1 MILNTLTKLEAV
13 LAGAVAANQPE
24 VHVDYVDWN
33 KSGVMTNPAPFRVAL
48 SSTNDVTILAAPV
61 QNPIREPLRIAIY
74 NKDTASVTVTVKTDD
89 GTTERII
96 MKAVLLTLESLNWE
110 KGHNWYALDANGN
123 IKETVSSVSSSSV
136 LGTTTNDNAAAGR
149 LGEYIESVVGATNFP
164 TSTNLGDLT
173 SISLTAG
180 DWDVSALLV
189 ATANSATVT
198 TFEGGISTTSG
209 NSGTGLVIGSNR
221 ILQAGPV
228 HSVNLASVS
237 ISNYRMSLS
246 ATTTVYFKYSA
257 TYSVATPQGEG
268 RISARRVR

>member
-1 MILNTLTKLEAV
+1 MILDASTKLEAV
-13 LAGAVAANQPE
+13 LAGAVSANQPE
-24 VHVDYVDWN
+24 VHVDYIDWN
-33 KSGVMTNPAPFRVAL
+33 KDGAPTRPASFRVAL
-48 SSTNDVTILAAPV
+48 NSNTDVTILAAPV
-61 QNPIREPLRIAIY
+61 QNPIREILRIDLY
-74 NKDTASVTVTVKTDD
+74 NKDTASITVTIKTDD
-89 GTTERII
+89 GTERI
-96 MKAVLLTLESLNWE
+96 MCKVVLLTLESLHFE
-110 KGHNWYALDANGN
+110 KDRGLYALDANGN
-123 IKETVSSVSSSSV
+123 EKMAPGPISSANV

-149 LGEYIESVVGATNFP
+149 LGEYIESVIGATNFP

-237 ISNYRMSLS
+237 IPNYRMSLS